1 MADEIRGSLGAQ
13 TYALPQVA
21 PATPYQQAP
30 YNDEVKAMEG
40 LQYVKGQTADYY
52 KKVQALKSFMQD
64 AHANLGVDV
73 RVPDMSKPES
83 IKLHQ
88 IYNDALADIL
98 NQGNELK
105 TGQGF
110 QMMRDQRGVQYAE
123 GVDPNAQ
130 SASTLR
136 SGQDFYERPL
146 EQQVSQ
152 TNDLTQQPTYDAGA
166 EASSRKVYED
176 KIAEYDRLIAQN
188 PERKSYYEY
197 QKRGLTPPVQH
208 LKQFAPQRYSEY
220 QRKSAAKDNAIE
232 VQLKKLVNTQDATTP
247 QWKASTEPLPGG
259 EPGFYKINT
268 EYKGLRLADLGTIE
282 KMRLNTGTGEREWV
296 LKDGTV
302 VPVDN
307 DPATVMQQLVDN
319 NPRFGVN
326 GAELYDYIQRKG
338 LGNET
343 GAVDPSRFLAPK
355 EEREANQARLQQE
368 EAVNVAK
375 QEPLKN
381 AIKEKLKGAKPGFFW
396 NDKEEL
402 DIPIGAG
409 NKIKI
414 AATGDDKFTLDNF
427 DDIFPPTMFIDP
439 TTKKVDKAK
448 RDKVKANLEDQP
460 LDKVIEE
467 VLKRVPVSSYP
478 AVYKALG
485 LDPSLLKGSSKLV
498 RDAKKNTGTQV
509 APTTTPVDDNA
520 ARAAAIKA
528 KYGIK

>member
-1 MADEIRGSLGAQ
+1 
-13 TYALPQVA
+13 
-21 PATPYQQAP
+21 
-30 YNDEVKAMEG
+30 
-40 LQYVKGQTADYY
+40 
-52 KKVQALKSFMQD
+52 
-64 AHANLGVDV
+64 VDV
-73 RVPDMSKPES
+73 RVPDMSRPES

-88 IYNDALADIL
+88 IYNDALSDIL

-105 TGQGF
+105 TGQAF

-130 SASTLR
+130 SAATLT

-146 EQQVSQ
+146 EQQVGQ
-152 TNDLTQQPTYDAGA
+152 INDLTQQPTYDAGA
-166 EASSRKVYED
+166 EGAARKVYED
-176 KIAEYDRLIAQN
+176 KIAEYDRLIKAN
-188 PERKSYYEY
+188 PERRSYYEY

-208 LKQFAPQRYSEY
+208 IKQFAPRRESDYA
-220 QRKSAAKDNAIE
+220 RRAGAKDNAIE
-232 VQLKKLVNTQDATTP
+232 VQLRKLVNTQDASTP
-247 QWKASTEPLPGG
+247 QWKSSTEPLPGG
-259 EPGFYKINT
+259 EPGFYKVNT

-282 KMRLNTGTGEREWV
+282 KMRLNTSTGEREWV
-296 LKDGTV
+296 LKDGTI

-326 GAELYDYIQRKG
+326 GADLYDYIQRKG

-343 GAVDPSRFLAPK
+343 GAVDPTPFLAPK
-355 EEREANQARLQQE
+355 EERLANEQRLAEE
-368 EAVNVAK
+368 EAVNIAK

-381 AIKEKLKGAKPGFFW
+381 AIKDKLKNAKPGFFW
-396 NDKEEL
+396 DDKEEL
-402 DIPIGAG
+402 DIPMGTG
-409 NKIKI
+409 SKVKI
-414 AATGDDKFTLDNF
+414 AATGNNAFTVDNF
-427 DDIFPPTMFIDP
+427 DEIFPASMFMDAA
-439 TTKKVDKAK
+439 TKKVDQSK
-448 RDKVKANLEDQP
+448 RKKLESNLTDQP

-467 VLKRVPVSSYP
+467 ILKRIPPANYP
-478 AVYKALG
+478 SVYKALG

-498 RDAKKNTGTQV
+498 RDAKKNIGTQV

>member
-1 MADEIRGSLGAQ
+1 MPEDFGRGALGAQ

-21 PATPYQQAP
+21 PTTPYKQEP
-30 YNDEVKAMEG
+30 YNDEIKAMEG

-73 RVPDMSKPES
+73 RVPDMSRPES

-88 IYNDALADIL
+88 IYNDALSDIL

-130 SASTLR
+130 SAATLR

-152 TNDLTQQPTYDAGA
+152 TNDLTQQPTYDASA

-176 KIAEYDRLIAQN
+176 KIAEYDRLIKAN
-188 PERKSYYEY
+188 PERRSYYEY

-208 LKQFAPQRYSEY
+208 LKQFAPQRYSDY
-220 QRKSAAKDNAIE
+220 QRRAGAKDNAIE
-232 VQLKKLVNTQDATTP
+232 VQLKKLVNTQDASTP
-247 QWKASTEPLPGG
+247 QWKGSTEPLPGG
-259 EPGFYKINT
+259 EAGFYRINT
-268 EYKGLRLADLGTIE
+268 EYKGLKLGDLGTIE
-282 KMRLNTGTGEREWV
+282 RMRFNPNTQEREWV
-296 LKDGTV
+296 LKDGTT

-307 DPATVMQQLVDN
+307 DPATVMQQLIDS
-319 NPRFGVN
+319 NPRFGVT
-326 GAELYDYIQRKG
+326 GAELYDYIQRRG
-338 LGNET
+338 LGNES
-343 GAVDPSRFLAPK
+343 GAVDPTPFLAPK
-355 EEREANQARLQQE
+355 ESRDANEQRLVEE
-368 EAVNVAK
+368 EAVNIAK
-375 QEPLKN
+375 QEPLKQ
-381 AIKEKLKGAKPGFFW
+381 AIKAKLKGAKPGFFW
-396 NDKEEL
+396 DDKEEL

-414 AATGDDKFTLDNF
+414 AATDKDKFTLDNF
-427 DDIFPPTMFIDP
+427 EDIFPSSMFIDP
-439 TTKKVDKAK
+439 KTKKVDKAK
-448 RDKVKANLEDQP
+448 MEKVQSNLTDQP
-460 LDKVIEE
+460 LDKIIEE
-467 VLKRVPVSSYP
+467 VLKRVPSTSYP

-485 LDPSLLKGSSKLV
+485 LDPSLLKGSGKLV
-498 RDAKKNTGTQV
+498 RDAKKNIGTQV
-509 APTTTPVDDNA
+509 APKKPVVANDPD
-520 ARAAAIKA
+520 I
-528 KYGIK
+528 